1 MKDRFKINTLAL
13 GLIFTIASAVF
24 TVLLSDTFFF
34 DGTRLQPFLFD
45 AGVDALG
52 TLVCAA
58 LFYGSMKQE
67 GEGSKTFRTLVVMV
81 SACFMANA
89 AMYFVTGAPEHNT
102 WNFIFTMISKLLD
115 LAMIYFF
122 YQYVKATMEFKGKL
136 ARWTDKGV
144 PVLLA
149 VETLVILS
157 NIFYPVTFSI
167 SSEGTY
173 QYTGASW
180 AEDIFLIVVSLI
192 TTVLIIKSESAR
204 SQKVAAL
211 TFLLFPVLM
220 YFFLGGTFGN
230 AAQYGAVLMS
240 LIIVYCIIFNY
251 NTGKLAATQTELDMA
266 TEIQAGMLPSIF
278 PAFPNREE
286 FDLYAFTV
294 YTFMNLFWNS
304 FDIESN
310 RITKRFRFWIQR
322 NVAEDYWNDDSS
334 EFGFTGLS
342 RIEEFFTALNWYFKL
357 YDLKMLQTIDYR
369 IRENNAALDRRDFWN
384 ADVKYHSFKGMKDD
398 LRYGINW
405 MTQKRNT
412 EHTFIYD
419 DVLNILRHLNSKLS
433 HI

>member
-1 MKDRFKINTLAL
+1 MNS
-13 GLIFTIASAVF
+13 IAQIPSVQH
-24 TVLLSDTFFF
+24 L
-34 DGTRLQPFLFD
+34 
-45 AGVDALG
+45 
-52 TLVCAA
+52 
-58 LFYGSMKQE
+58 E
-67 GEGSKTFRTLVVMV
+67 
-81 SACFMANA
+81 
-89 AMYFVTGAPEHNT
+89 
-102 WNFIFTMISKLLD
+102 
-115 LAMIYFF
+115 
-122 YQYVKATMEFKGKL
+122 
-136 ARWTDKGV
+136 
-144 PVLLA
+144 
-149 VETLVILS
+149 
-157 NIFYPVTFSI
+157 I
-167 SSEGTY
+167 SSPNMVENIQTVFDTDRSPLRPD
-173 QYTGASW
+173 YT
-180 AEDIFLIVVSLI
+180 
-192 TTVLIIKSESAR
+192 
-204 SQKVAAL
+204 
-211 TFLLFPVLM
+211 
-220 YFFLGGTFGN
+220 
-230 AAQYGAVLMS
+230 
-240 LIIVYCIIFNY
+240 
-251 NTGKLAATQTELDMA
+251 KL
-266 TEIQAGMLPSIF
+266 SI
-278 PAFPNREE
+278 EE

-294 YTFMNLFWNS
+294 YTFMDLFWNS